1 MLTGGPEGLADRTRS
16 PFWKALA
23 DPPHGPVDVVTMA
36 TMTRR
41 EADFEIITVEDL
53 SQAIQE
59 RIGLVEE
66 EAQRDAEFV
75 MDIFG
80 FNDRIIDNVLEPE
93 DRQLFYILEEE
104 GLLTTER
111 EETTLYDGR
120 EWRTHYWLFRKD
132 KVFGAADTHRK
143 KVAEKLDE
151 FAIYTDLPEDA
162 WAARSSR

>member
-1 MLTGGPEGLADRTRS
+1 MPSQEE
-16 PFWKALA
+16 P
-23 DPPHGPVDVVTMA
+23 
-36 TMTRR
+36 
-41 EADFEIITVEDL
+41 EIITVEDL

-59 RIGLVEE
+59 SIGLLED
-66 EAQRDAEFV
+66 EANRDAEFV

-104 GLLTTER
+104 DLLTTER

-132 KVFGAADTHRK
+132 KVLGYADDHREK
-143 KVAEKLDE
+143 AEAQSE
-151 FAIYTDLPEDA
+151 EAGVYQDLPEDVWEERA
-162 WAARSSR
+162 QPQQV

>member
-1 MLTGGPEGLADRTRS
+1 MQRN
-16 PFWKALA
+16 
-23 DPPHGPVDVVTMA
+23 VVRQAQGQAFNT
-36 TMTRR
+36 
-41 EADFEIITVEDL
+41 EIITVEDL

-59 RIGLVEE
+59 RIGLIIE
-66 EAQRDAEFV
+66 EADRDAEFV

-80 FNDRIIDNVLEPE
+80 YNDRIIDNVLEPE

-132 KVFGAADTHRK
+132 RILGAAQQHRAK
-143 KVAEKLDE
+143 LAEKTEE
-151 FAIYTDLPEDA
+151 FGIYEELPEDV
-162 WAARSSR
+162 WATRARL

>member
-1 MLTGGPEGLADRTRS
+1 
-16 PFWKALA
+16 
-23 DPPHGPVDVVTMA
+23 MA
-36 TMTRR
+36 RISRR
-41 EADFEIITVEDL
+41 EADLEIITVEDL
-53 SQAIQE
+53 SQAIQD
-59 RIGLVEE
+59 RIGLVQD
-66 EAQRDAEFV
+66 EADRDAEFV

-132 KVFGAADTHRK
+132 KVLASADSHRQKKAASASEYD
-143 KVAEKLDE
+143 
-151 FAIYTDLPEDA
+151 IYNELPEDIWA
-162 WAARSSR
+162 SRAAR